1 MKTLHNN
8 GTNHGWVPKKFFIS
22 QHLKHLNKPS
32 NFFILKQ
39 KVLFSSKKIV
49 SHLKSDAH
57 LPKIFVL
64 LA

>member
-1 MKTLHNN
+1 MAPTMV
-8 GTNHGWVPKKFFIS
+8 GRRRRSFILK
-22 QHLKHLNKPS
+22 HLKHLNKPS

-39 KVLFSSKKIV
+39 KILISSKKLM